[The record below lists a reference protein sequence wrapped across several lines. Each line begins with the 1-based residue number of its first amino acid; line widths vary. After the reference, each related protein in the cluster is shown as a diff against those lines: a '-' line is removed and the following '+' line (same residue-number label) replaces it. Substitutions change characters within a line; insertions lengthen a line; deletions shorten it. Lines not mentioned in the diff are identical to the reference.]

1 MGYRSFHMTMET
13 KNEIFERYKSE
24 YYKARIQKK
33 GGRRRCGEILNIVC
47 DVAKMTRKAA
57 IRKFKRLQTK
67 DPCSEEKRGRAVYY
81 TADVTAALKYVW
93 DSSNGLCGELLHPVI
108 SDYVDIFKR
117 AKTWDHS
124 DEATG
129 KLLKMSER
137 TTKRR
142 VAEFEKT
149 KRKGQGFS
157 STSPSNVKTIIP
169 VFMGPWRGLDPG
181 HEQIDTVVHCG
192 STLKG
197 DMAYT
202 LNSTDVATYW
212 NLLGAQWNKGEQATI
227 ENRKRLRARLP
238 FQHLHD
244 HSDTGREFIN
254 WDTVEWNEDTGVQLT
269 RSRPNKKNDN
279 AFVEE
284 RNGHIVRAYV
294 GYERLDLKREVD
306 ALNDLYD
313 ILTPYLNHF
322 IASRRI
328 VSKERIGARWKVTRE
343 KVAKTPYLRVLERED
358 IPEEAKDRLRKEHA
372 LLDPAKMKNEVDRLS
387 KKVHDIQQRYGKPK
401 KSPGNSRNHFGVV

>member
-1 MGYRSFHMTMET
+1 MGYRVSIMTMET
-13 KNEIFERYKSE
+13 KNEIFERYKAE
-24 YYKARIQKK
+24 YYKARALKK

-47 DVAKMTRKAA
+47 DVSKMTRKAA
-57 IRKFKRLQTK
+57 IRKFRRLQSK
-67 DPCSEEKRGRAVYY
+67 DPCSDEKRGRAVYY

-108 SDYVDIFKR
+108 SDYVEIFKR
-117 AKTWDHS
+117 ARTWNHS

-129 KLLKMSER
+129 KLLKISER
-137 TTKRR
+137 TVKRR
-142 VAEFEKT
+142 VHEFEKT

-157 STSPSNVKTIIP
+157 STSPSDVKTIIP
-169 VFMGPWRGLDPG
+169 VFMGPWRDLDPG

-197 DMAYT
+197 DMVYT

-227 ENRKRLRARLP
+227 ENRKKLRARLP

-244 HSDTGREFIN
+244 HSDTGSEFIN
-254 WDTVEWNEDTGVQLT
+254 WDTVEWNEDSGVKLT

-284 RNGHIVRAYV
+284 RNGHIVRKYV
-294 GYERLDLKREVD
+294 GYIRLDCIEDVE
-306 ALNDLYD
+306 ALNDLFLVLNLY
-313 ILTPYLNHF
+313 TNHF
-322 IASRRI
+322 IPSRRTI
-328 VSKERIGARWKVTRE
+328 ENVRVGATYKRTFGK
-343 KVAKTPYLRVLERED
+343 AATPYRRVLAHSKISDDVKEKLRAEHVKLN
-358 IPEEAKDRLRKEHA
+358 PEVLLKEIGRLRTI
-372 LLDPAKMKNEVDRLS
+372 LYDV
-387 KKVHDIQQRYGKPK
+387 QRKHG
-401 KSPGNSRNHFGVV
+401 SQIV

>member
-1 MGYRSFHMTMET
+1 MTMET
-13 KNEIFERYKSE
+13 KNEIFDRYKAE
-24 YYKARIQKK
+24 YYKARKEKK
-33 GGRRRCGEILNIVC
+33 GGRRRCGEILDIVC

-57 IRKFKRLQTK
+57 CRKFTRLQTK
-67 DPCSEEKRGRAVYY
+67 DPCSEEKRGRSVYY

-117 AKTWDHS
+117 AKTWNHS

-137 TTKRR
+137 TVKRR
-142 VAEFEKT
+142 VHEFEKT

-169 VFMGPWRGLDPG
+169 VFMGPWRDLDPG

-197 DMAYT
+197 DMVYT

-227 ENRKRLRARLP
+227 ENRKKLRARLP

-244 HSDTGREFIN
+244 HSDTGSEFIN
-254 WDTVEWNEDTGVQLT
+254 WDTVEWNEDTGVKLT

-284 RNGHIVRAYV
+284 RNGHIVRKYV
-294 GYERLDLKREVD
+294 GYIRLDCIEAVD
-306 ALNDLYD
+306 ALNNLFKVLNLY
-313 ILTPYLNHF
+313 TNHF
-322 IASRRI
+322 IPSRRTI
-328 VSKERIGARWKVTRE
+328 ENVRVGAAYKRTFE
-343 KVAKTPYLRVLERED
+343 KAATPYKRVLAHQKISD
-358 IPEEAKDRLRKEHA
+358 EAKQKLRAEHATLNPEVLLKEIGRLRA
-372 LLDPAKMKNEVDRLS
+372 VMYDV
-387 KKVHDIQQRYGKPK
+387 QRKHG
-401 KSPGNSRNHFGVV
+401 SQIA

>member
-1 MGYRSFHMTMET
+1 MGYRVSIMTMET
-13 KNEIFERYKSE
+13 KNEIFERYKEE
-24 YYKARIQKK
+24 YFKVRIQKN
-33 GGRRRCGEILNIVC
+33 GGRRRCGEILDIVC
-47 DVAKMTRKAA
+47 DVSKMARKAA
-57 IRKFKRLQTK
+57 IRKFRRLQSK
-67 DPCSEEKRGRAVYY
+67 DPCEEEKRGRAVYY
-81 TADVTAALKYVW
+81 TADVTAALKYIW
-93 DSSNGLCGELLHPVI
+93 DSSNGLCGELLHPII

-117 AKTWDHS
+117 AKTWNHS

-142 VAEFEKT
+142 VHEFEKT

-169 VFMGPWRGLDPG
+169 VFMGPWKDLDPG

-197 DMAYT
+197 DMVYT
-202 LNSTDVATYW
+202 LNSTDVAIYW

-244 HSDTGREFIN
+244 HSDTGSEFIN
-254 WDTVEWNEDTGVQLT
+254 WDTVEWNENSGVKLT
-269 RSRPNKKNDN
+269 RSRPNRKNDN

-284 RNGHIVRAYV
+284 RNGHIVRRYV
-294 GYERLDLKREVD
+294 GYIRLDCIEAVE
-306 ALNDLYD
+306 ALNKLFKVLNLY
-313 ILTPYLNHF
+313 TNHF
-322 IASRRI
+322 IPSRRTI
-328 VSKERIGARWKVTRE
+328 ENVRVGAAYKRTFE
-343 KVAKTPYLRVLERED
+343 KATTPYKRALAHPKISEEVKEKLRAEHATLN
-358 IPEEAKDRLRKEHA
+358 PEILLKEIGRLRA
-372 LLDPAKMKNEVDRLS
+372 VLYDV
-387 KKVHDIQQRYGKPK
+387 QRKHG
-401 KSPGNSRNHFGVV
+401 SQIA

>member
-1 MGYRSFHMTMET
+1 MTMET
-13 KNEIFERYKSE
+13 KNEIFDRYKAE
-24 YYKARIQKK
+24 YYKARTLKK
-33 GGRRRCGEILNIVC
+33 GGRRRCGEILDIVC

-57 IRKFKRLQTK
+57 CRKFTRLQTK
-67 DPCSEEKRGRAVYY
+67 DPCSEEKRGRSVYY

-117 AKTWDHS
+117 AKTWNHS

-137 TTKRR
+137 TVKRR
-142 VAEFEKT
+142 VHEFEKT

-169 VFMGPWRGLDPG
+169 VFMGPWRDLDPG

-197 DMAYT
+197 DMVYT

-227 ENRKRLRARLP
+227 ENRKKLRARLP

-244 HSDTGREFIN
+244 HSDTGSEFIN
-254 WDTVEWNEDTGVQLT
+254 WDTVEWNEDTGVKLT

-284 RNGHIVRAYV
+284 RNGHIVRKYV
-294 GYERLDLKREVD
+294 GYIRLDCIEAVD
-306 ALNDLYD
+306 ALNNLFKVLNLY
-313 ILTPYLNHF
+313 TNHF
-322 IASRRI
+322 IPSRRTI
-328 VSKERIGARWKVTRE
+328 ENVRVGAAYKRTFE
-343 KVAKTPYLRVLERED
+343 KAATPYKRVLAHQKISD
-358 IPEEAKDRLRKEHA
+358 EAKQKLRAEHATLNPEVLLKEIGRLRA
-372 LLDPAKMKNEVDRLS
+372 VMYDV
-387 KKVHDIQQRYGKPK
+387 QRKHG
-401 KSPGNSRNHFGVV
+401 SQIA